1 MKTTKI
7 GVLTGSLRKDSF
19 SRKVAQCVSGLMP
32 DNFEMI
38 PVEIGNLA
46 MFNQDFDDEKRTPK
60 EWVSFREQIKSMDGY
75 LFVTP
80 EYNRSAPPVLKNALD
95 IASRPYGCNV
105 WNGKP
110 GAIISVSIGKM
121 GGFGANHA
129 LRQAIMFLNIFLL
142 QQPEAYISDAA
153 SLFNDKGECV
163 DGNTG
168 KFLAQFADAFAQWV
182 LRAQK

>member
-1 MKTTKI
+1 MKTIKI
-7 GVLTGSLRKDSF
+7 GVLTGSLRKGSF
-19 SRKVAQCVSGLMP
+19 SRKVAHYVSGLMP

-46 MFNQDFDDEKRTPK
+46 LFNQDFDDENRVPK
-60 EWVSFREQIKSMDGY
+60 EWTSFREKIKSMDAY

-80 EYNRSAPPVLKNALD
+80 EYNRSVPPVLKNALD

-105 WNGKP
+105 WDGKP
-110 GAIISVSIGKM
+110 GAVISVSVGKM

-129 LRQAIMFLNIFLL
+129 LRQAIVFLNIFLL
-142 QQPEAYISDAA
+142 QQPEAYIGDAA

-163 DGNTG
+163 NEDTG
-168 KFLAQFADAFAQWV
+168 KFLARFTDAFTQWV
-182 LRAQK
+182 MTVRK